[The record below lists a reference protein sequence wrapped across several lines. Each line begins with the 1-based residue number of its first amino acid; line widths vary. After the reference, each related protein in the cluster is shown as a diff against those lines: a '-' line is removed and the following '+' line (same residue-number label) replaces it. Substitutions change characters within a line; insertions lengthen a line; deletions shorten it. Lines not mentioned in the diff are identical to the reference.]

1 MNSPIILSDTSCFC
15 MFHYFTIDKIDAVSS
30 INIHLLGRHTDTTP
44 VITLDDNDMTLGPPA
59 GDVEKI
65 AVFFVLDSHVDSK

>member
-1 MNSPIILSDTSCFC
+1 

-59 GDVEKI
+59 GDIQEVVGYCLFNVHYRFSCKNSYNRF
-65 AVFFVLDSHVDSK
+65 A

>member
-1 MNSPIILSDTSCFC
+1 

-59 GDVEKI
+59 GDIQEV
-65 AVFFVLDSHVDSK
+65 VSYCLF